1 LSATLP
7 AMRRAL
13 VIVGKAPRPGQAKT
27 RLVPPLSPEDAA
39 ELARA
44 FLLDTVA
51 LGLALGWECVSVVH
65 PIEDGDVLQAL
76 LPCGA
81 RCIAQSGTGLGAA
94 LRSAFAAHFS
104 EGYERAVLID
114 SDSPTLPSRIL
125 QAACD
130 QLDTHDVTIGPSADG
145 GYYLL
150 GLRQSRPRLFEG
162 IAWSTPRVYAQTLE
176 RARGLRVHPL
186 DKWYDVDTPDDLAR
200 LEADLR
206 QQPADVATHTRTI
219 LQRVTLRAAG

>member
-1 LSATLP
+1 LSATLR

-65 PIEDGDVLQAL
+65 PIEDGAVLQAL
-76 LPCGA
+76 LPRGV
-81 RCIAQSGTGLGAA
+81 RCIAQSGSGLGAA
-94 LRSAFAAHFS
+94 LRSAFAVHFG
-104 EGYERAVLID
+104 EGYERALLID
-114 SDSPTLPSRIL
+114 SDSPTLPSRVL

-145 GYYLL
+145 GYYLV
-150 GLRQSRPRLFEG
+150 GLRQPRPRLFEG
-162 IAWSTPRVYAQTLE
+162 IAWSTPRVYVQTLE
-176 RARGLRVHPL
+176 RARGLRVQSV
-186 DKWYDVDTPDDLAR
+186 DEWYDIDTPDDLVR
-200 LEADLR
+200 LGADLR
-206 QQPADVATHTRTI
+206 QQPAAVAMHTRTI
-219 LQRVTLRAAG
+219 LQRVTLRTAG